1 MKGFSAPLPL
11 WARTTL
17 LAGLVGVGLGASVMA
32 YRYYSKPVTL
42 TLAVGSFDGEATK
55 IAAIIAGRLDAA
67 KSAGGGLISASG
79 GDVPAD
85 FSVAQIFGPD

>member
-1 MKGFSAPLPL
+1 LAL
-11 WARTTL
+11 AR
-17 LAGLVGVGLGASVMA
+17 ASWRT
-32 YRYYSKPVTL
+32 RYYSKPVTL

-85 FSVAQIFGPD
+85 FFCGANFRPGLVSNLN